1 MVIWSCLNLLCHF
14 GRIPITKPRLATSW
28 GRFNT
33 CKNDGP
39 FKKDGWR
46 QGHQLP
52 QSNLKTPLLSFFEPR
67 STRNSRWSW
76 LNLVKG
82 GAWKEEFGACL
93 KITDPHWLPR
103 SAFCWWWGG
112 AKPTKCDSFKRPDQQ
127 WKKDS
132 PQHHHQPQKQY
143 HHHNQYHTRLNQWI
157 PIEYVQNQITKR
169 CPIISHLSATRM
181 LSLLL
186 SSHFQFLA
194 ILLILLDG
202 KRNPAPASMKP
213 QFKKSWQILH
223 INYGLPVKY

>member
-1 MVIWSCLNLLCHF
+1 MEKWWS
-14 GRIPITKPRLATSW
+14 
-28 GRFNT
+28 
-33 CKNDGP
+33 
-39 FKKDGWR
+39 FKKDGSR

-52 QSNLKTPLLSFFEPR
+52 QLNLKTPLLSFFEPR

-132 PQHHHQPQKQY
+132 PQHQHQPQKQY
-143 HHHNQYHTRLNQWI
+143 HHHNQYHTWLNHWI
-157 PIEYVQNQITKR
+157 PIEYVQNYFSSLSHSYAFPPIVITF
-169 CPIISHLSATRM
+169 SVLGNT
-181 LSLLL
+181 
-186 SSHFQFLA
+186 
-194 ILLILLDG
+194 LDTIE

-213 QFKKSWQILH
+213 QIQQILKNSPYQLRLASQILVKRLKKNELSKFIH
-223 INYGLPVKY
+223 WTPGPICFVVAKSETLP